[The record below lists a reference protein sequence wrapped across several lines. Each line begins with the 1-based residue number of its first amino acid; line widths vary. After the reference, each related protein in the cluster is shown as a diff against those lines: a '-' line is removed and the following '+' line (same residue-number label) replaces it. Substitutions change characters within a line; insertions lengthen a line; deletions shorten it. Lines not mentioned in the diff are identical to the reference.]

1 MKAASSLIMAVVV
14 GVVSV
19 ACGSTTALEEETAGA
34 PSSVTQAEELGDD
47 SLADAPPWLVSNNDG
62 IVITRTRSPGNQ
74 CGTRACFHIEADKN
88 ISHVFLDFG
97 DCDVRRFK
105 VLARTPFTDGYENVT
120 DRLKTQGGPC
130 QELDM
135 AYRFELRG
143 PDRDDHDDIREADV
157 CVVFYDKI
165 PEVRI
170 GAKAGS
176 TCEADLSRS
185 ASWGKCRQC
194 QQH

>member
-1 MKAASSLIMAVVV
+1 MMKAASSLIMAVVV
-14 GVVSV
+14 GTVCV
-19 ACGSTTALEEETAGA
+19 ACGGMTLEEETAGPPTSTA
-34 PSSVTQAEELGDD
+34 LAREVSDD
-47 SLADAPPWLVSNNDG
+47 SFEDTSPWVVLNNGG
-62 IVITRTRSPGNQ
+62 IVITRTRSPGKQ
-74 CGTRACFHIEADKN
+74 CGTRTCFHIEADKN

-97 DCDVRRFK
+97 DCNVGRFK
-105 VLARTPFTDGYENVT
+105 VLARTPFTGEYENVT

-143 PDRDDHDDIREADV
+143 PDRDNPGDVREADV

-176 TCEADLSRS
+176 TCEADTFRS
-185 ASWGKCRQC
+185 AVWSGCRQC
-194 QQH
+194 KKY